1 MIFTEHSHQ
10 FSEHF
15 VNSVLIIGLNRT
27 GMAPSVIIEPIKVNE
42 AANEPVKSDKIPPM
56 TGPIR
61 LEMAWN
67 RRINP
72 YEDPMRS
79 TPIIYEL

>member
-1 MIFTEHSHQ
+1 
-10 FSEHF
+10 
-15 VNSVLIIGLNRT
+15 
-27 GMAPSVIIEPIKVNE
+27 MAPSVIKEPIKVNE